1 MSTAWETT
9 AEDIQQ
15 VLDAHDLD
23 LSADDIHDDLNHDD
37 IEDAAL
43 FADEL
48 DDQQRYALQEIEH
61 QLIGMGHLPEG
72 TSTKFSDDSTNDVEE

>member
-48 DDQQRYALQEIEH
+48 DDQQRYAL
-61 QLIGMGHLPEG
+61 
-72 TSTKFSDDSTNDVEE
+72 